1 MKIAIL
7 GYGNL
12 GKGVEAAIKHN
23 PDAQLTAI
31 FTRRDPSAVKP
42 LTAGVNVYNVKD
54 ILAHKDEI
62 DVLVLCGGS
71 ATDLPEQTPEY
82 AKYFNAGETFI
93 VGDAPLDIL
102 SEIKP
107 QPKKEEKADE

>member
-23 PDAQLTAI
+23 PDAELTAI

-62 DVLVLCGGS
+62 DGRCPHNQLRSPWSAAGPFLLHCHILPLAGGS
-71 ATDLPEQTPEY
+71 LRC
-82 AKYFNAGETFI
+82 GCSGI
-93 VGDAPLDIL
+93 VRRKCYRFA
-102 SEIKP
+102 
-107 QPKKEEKADE
+107 